1 VNFCVFNPE
10 FLNLSSQEIC
20 MKNQTMRRSRIS
32 ILLAAVGSVLAI
44 ASAPAVYA
52 DTLRKISDT
61 KRVVIGVRESDA
73 PLSYTLGEGKYVGY
87 HVELCEKVMWV
98 HT

>member
-10 FLNLSSQEIC
+10 FLTLSSQEIC